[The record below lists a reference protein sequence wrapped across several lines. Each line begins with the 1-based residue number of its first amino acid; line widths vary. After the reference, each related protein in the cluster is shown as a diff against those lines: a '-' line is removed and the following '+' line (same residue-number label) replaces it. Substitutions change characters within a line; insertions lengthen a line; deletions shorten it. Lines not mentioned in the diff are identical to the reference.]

1 MLKAA
6 AMGIKR
12 VYLHSTPNRLFAV
25 FQPGW
30 GFTNGTGIERPHIMP
45 MYNGLLVVN
54 EMIGSSG
61 RSKIAEIENG
71 NAGLSTYGVWEQNK
85 LKKLVLINSNVFT
98 EASAARSAFNVTLGG
113 RNVGRQATVK
123 RLSIPYT
130 NSTSGMYV
138 LPCFHLLVIL
148 KTDLLVAHGPVNP
161 SKLRAEFLLDTPRRK
176 T

>member
-6 AMGIKR
+6 AMGVKR

-54 EMIGSSG
+54 EMIGTSG
-61 RSKIAEIENG
+61 CSKIAEIENP
-71 NAGLSTYGVWEQNK
+71 NLGLATYGVWEQNK
-85 LKKLVLINSNVFT
+85 LRKLVLINSNLFT
-98 EASAARSAFNVTLGG
+98 EASVARSGFNITLAG
-113 RNVGRQATVK
+113 RDVGRQATVK

-130 NSTSGMYV
+130 TSTSGMYV
-138 LPCFHLLVIL
+138 LSCFHSPCMLQANIV
-148 KTDLLVAHGPVNP
+148 VAHGLASLLKQRVE
-161 SKLRAEFLLDTPRRK
+161 SLLDIPRRK
-176 T
+176 P